1 MTAKPRTL
9 PSDARIS
16 CPPVMAT
23 TPSATMPTEAATA
36 SQSAADRA
44 RLRPTR
50 SAKIRLE
57 SASRMPMAGSR
68 SAAAMCSM
76 GAVSTRSGG
85 SDGRRVH
92 GRVDHG
98 AKPYPVAS
106 SRVVTAVLRA
116 QRR

>member
-1 MTAKPRTL
+1 
-9 PSDARIS
+9 
-16 CPPVMAT
+16 
-23 TPSATMPTEAATA
+23 
-36 SQSAADRA
+36 
-44 RLRPTR
+44 
-50 SAKIRLE
+50 
-57 SASRMPMAGSR
+57 MAGSR

-76 GAVSTRSGG
+76 GAVSTRSGASDGLRGG
-85 SDGRRVH
+85 SRSWKFGRRVH